1 MAFDL
6 TGLSSIADIA
16 GKVLDRFV
24 PDPAQKAAA
33 TLELLKA
40 QQAGEFKAIDADLQ
54 AMQAQM
60 EVNKVEAG
68 SSSLF
73 VSGWRP
79 AVGWV
84 CAGALFSQYILRPWV
99 QWVCVLLGHPIPQ
112 LPGIDDQLW
121 QLLGAMLGM
130 GGLRTFEKL
139 KGVSK

>member
-1 MAFDL
+1 MDF
-6 TGLSSIADIA
+6 TGFGSIADLATHI
-16 GKVLDRFV
+16 LDRFV

-33 TLELLKA
+33 ALEILKA
-40 QQAGEFKAIDADLQ
+40 QQAGEFKQIDADLQ

-60 EVNKVEAG
+60 DVNKVEAG
-68 SSSLF
+68 SSNLF

-79 AVGWV
+79 FIGWT
-84 CAGALFSQYILRPWV
+84 CGGALFSQYIIRPWV
-99 QWVCVLLGHPIPQ
+99 QWVCVFLGHPIPQ

-139 KGVSK
+139 KGVAK